1 MQWIKRSKKGGWGGI
16 KGWGEDELL
25 LSIVEES
32 LTERVM
38 MGKVKRRFTTGQ
50 LTEQKAG
57 LRASSK

>member
-38 MGKVKRRFTTGQ
+38 MGRVKRRLFTLGKSIQ
-50 LTEQKAG
+50 AG
-57 LRASSK
+57 RMASARA

>member
-38 MGKVKRRFTTGQ
+38 MGKVKRCLSTLGKSIQ
-50 LTEQKAG
+50 AG
-57 LRASSK
+57 RMASARA